1 MEIAHSL
8 IQACAK
14 QERTAQKELYL
25 KLLPYLR
32 AVANRYLKD
41 TSFTKDVL
49 QESFVKIFKHIHQ
62 YDPDKAPLKNW
73 AARIVINISINYN
86 ERVVDELTEE
96 LIVDIHE
103 TLETQPVEQLSD
115 GFLLT
120 LLKKMPKG
128 YFEIFNLFV
137 IDGYNHK
144 EISSIL
150 GISEALSRKKLSR
163 ARSWINKTYSLSSSN
178 MKK

>member
-1 MEIAHSL
+1 MKIAESL
-8 IQACAK
+8 ILACAK
-14 QERTAQKELYL
+14 QDRSAQKELYL

-49 QESFVKIFKHIHQ
+49 QESFVKIFKHIQ
-62 YDPDKAPLKNW
+62 KYDPDKAPFKNW
-73 AARIVINISINYN
+73 AARIVINTSINFN
-86 ERVVDELTEE
+86 ERVIDEYTEE

-103 TLETQPVEQLSD
+103 SFDYQPIDQLSD
-115 GFLLT
+115 ETLLT

-144 EISSIL
+144 EISLIL
-150 GISEALSRKKLSR
+150 GITEALSRKKLSR
-163 ARSWINKTYSLSSSN
+163 AKNWMNKTYSLSSSN
-178 MKK
+178 IKK

>member
-1 MEIAHSL
+1 MNIAENL

-14 QERTAQKELYL
+14 PDRAAQKELYL

-49 QESFVKIFKHIHQ
+49 QESFVKIFKHIHK
-62 YDPDKAPLKNW
+62 YDPNKAPIKNW
-73 AARIVINISINYN
+73 ATRIVINTSINYN
-86 ERVVDELTEE
+86 ERVVDEYTEE
-96 LIVDIHE
+96 LIIDIHE
-103 TLETQPVEQLSD
+103 SLEAQPMEQLSD
-115 GFLLT
+115 SILLT

-137 IDGYNHK
+137 IDGYNHQ

-163 ARSWINKTYSLSSSN
+163 ARSWINKTYSLSSLN